1 MAIFEL
7 APAIRISTKI
17 VKAQTN
23 KAVLRLAPEIKNGEV
38 ANDRTFIVFLATIFT
53 AGLLS
58 LLVINTALARDAF
71 VLGQLKQQAQVLTD
85 QREAILQEVAAKS
98 SPDKL
103 AQSASELG
111 MVASINP
118 SFLDMS
124 VGK

>member
-7 APAIRISTKI
+7 APAIRISTNI

-38 ANDRTFIVFLATIFT
+38 ANDRTFVVFLATIFT

-71 VLGQLKQQAQVLTD
+71 VLGELKQQAQLLTD

-111 MVASINP
+111 MVVSTNP
-118 SFLDMS
+118 RFLDMS
-124 VGK
+124 GGK

>member
-7 APAIRISTKI
+7 APAIRISTNI

-38 ANDRTFIVFLATIFT
+38 ANDRTFVVFLATIFT

-71 VLGQLKQQAQVLTD
+71 VLGELKQQAQLLTD

-111 MVASINP
+111 MLASINP
-118 SFLDMS
+118 RFLDMS

>member
-7 APAIRISTKI
+7 APAIKSSTKI

-23 KAVLRLAPEIKNGEV
+23 KAVLRLVPEIKNGEV
-38 ANDRTFIVFLATIFT
+38 ASNRTFVIFLATIFT
-53 AGLLS
+53 ASLLS

-71 VLGQLKQQAQVLTD
+71 VISQLKEQAILITD

-103 AQSASELG
+103 AQRASELG
-111 MVASINP
+111 MVASSNP
-118 SFLDMS
+118 RFLDMS

>member
-7 APAIRISTKI
+7 APAIKSSTKI
-17 VKAQTN
+17 VKAQAN
-23 KAVLRLAPEIKNGEV
+23 KAVLRLVPEIKNGEV
-38 ANDRTFIVFLATIFT
+38 ASNRTFVIFLATIFT
-53 AGLLS
+53 ASLLS

-71 VLGQLKQQAQVLTD
+71 VISQLKEQAILITD

-103 AQSASELG
+103 AQRASELG
-111 MVASINP
+111 MVASSNP
-118 SFLDMS
+118 RFLDMS

>member
-58 LLVINTALARDAF
+58 LLVINTALA
-71 VLGQLKQQAQVLTD
+71 LGCLTASMKHLNQRGCHQPLKP
-85 QREAILQEVAAKS
+85 RHY
-98 SPDKL
+98 L
-103 AQSASELG
+103 APIESDH
-111 MVASINP
+111 M
-118 SFLDMS
+118 
-124 VGK
+124 

>member
-7 APAIRISTKI
+7 APAIRISTKR

-38 ANDRTFIVFLATIFT
+38 ANDRTFVVFLATIFT

-71 VLGQLKQQAQVLTD
+71 VLGELKQQAQLLTD

-111 MVASINP
+111 MVASSNP
-118 SFLDMS
+118 RFLDMS

>member
-38 ANDRTFIVFLATIFT
+38 ANDRTFVVFLATIFT
-53 AGLLS
+53 ASLLS

-71 VLGQLKQQAQVLTD
+71 VLGELKQQAQLLTD

-103 AQSASELG
+103 AQSANELG
-111 MVASINP
+111 MVASSNP
-118 SFLDMS
+118 RFLDMS

>member
-38 ANDRTFIVFLATIFT
+38 ANDRTFVVFLATIFT

-71 VLGQLKQQAQVLTD
+71 VLGELKQQAQLLTD

-98 SPDKL
+98 SPDKW

-111 MVASINP
+111 MLASINP
-118 SFLDMS
+118 RFLDMS

>member
-38 ANDRTFIVFLATIFT
+38 ANDRTFVVFLATIFT

-71 VLGQLKQQAQVLTD
+71 VLGELKQQAQLLTD

-103 AQSASELG
+103 AQSANELG
-111 MVASINP
+111 MVASGSP
-118 SFLDMS
+118 RFLDMS

>member
-7 APAIRISTKI
+7 APAIKVTSKI
-17 VKAQTN
+17 VKAKTD
-23 KAVLRLAPEIKNGEV
+23 KAVLRLAPEIKNGQV
-38 ANDRTFIVFLATIFT
+38 ASDRTFVIFLATVFT

-71 VLGQLKQQAQVLTD
+71 VLAELKQQAQLLTD
-85 QREAILQEVAAKS
+85 QREAILQVVAAKS
-98 SPDKL
+98 SPEKL

-111 MVASINP
+111 MVASSNP
-118 SFLDMS
+118 RFLDLS